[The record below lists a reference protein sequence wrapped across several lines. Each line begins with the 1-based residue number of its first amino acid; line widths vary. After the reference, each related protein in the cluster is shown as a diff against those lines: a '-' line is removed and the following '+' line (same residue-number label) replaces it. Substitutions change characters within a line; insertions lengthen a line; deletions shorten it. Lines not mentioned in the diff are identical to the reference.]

1 MKKQTNLSDTI
12 AFLLIAALLVAFVVL
27 ILPEP
32 NKDKDTDST
41 ETEVALEETDTDN
54 EYTLDEVIEENDDGE
69 VPSQEIEENDTDL
82 EDDAPEATEASD
94 DESSDEEDSGTSDTE
109 QASSDDDEDLPETD
123 PYFETEG
130 DSFDDIMVQVLSA
143 LLSADFG
150 SLSDYV
156 GEEGLR
162 LSPMGAFLE
171 DDIILSSN
179 EVSEF
184 LSMDEQKFGVYR
196 GSGNA
201 IRMTP
206 VEYYNKFICPSD
218 FDFSQ
223 TSVYIDDDEDMEAA
237 GWGDIHTVRYTYEP
251 NVMEWQDVIMVY
263 RESDGRDYLV
273 GIIHRDVTTN

>member
-1 MKKQTNLSDTI
+1 MKKQNNISDTI
-12 AFLLIAALLVAFVVL
+12 AFLLIAVLLVAFVVL

-32 NKDKDTDST
+32 SKKDQEESTDTEIEADSGEEIDQEYSYEETEIEEISSDEDTDPEDAEDSSAETASSEEEAEESSDSSST
-41 ETEVALEETDTDN
+41 ETSAENSDT
-54 EYTLDEVIEENDDGE
+54 
-69 VPSQEIEENDTDL
+69 
-82 EDDAPEATEASD
+82 
-94 DESSDEEDSGTSDTE
+94 DEED
-109 QASSDDDEDLPETD
+109 LPDTD

-130 DSFDDIMVQVLSA
+130 DSFDDIMIKVLSA
-143 LLSADFG
+143 LISADFD

-156 GEEGLR
+156 GGEGLR

-171 DDIILSSN
+171 DDIVLTSN
-179 EVSEF
+179 EVADY
-184 LSMDEQKFGVYR
+184 LSMDTMRYGIYR

-218 FDFSQ
+218 FDFSE
-223 TSVYIDDDEDMEAA
+223 TSIYIDDEEDLEAA

-263 RESDGRDYLV
+263 RENGGRDYLI